1 MNNKTIE
8 LPIVGSENKYT
19 VNPSK
24 ILCLGFNYPIMTTE
38 GKRNVPKEPPKIPL
52 LFPKTP
58 NVLISN
64 NSKILY
70 PNILKEIELDQVDYE
85 GELAVIIGKQGKNI
99 QKKDYKEYILG
110 YTCFNDVTA
119 RLLQF
124 HLREKSWPW
133 FSSKSLDTF
142 GPIGPQLVLQDD
154 IGDPHD
160 LILETRLNNNTVQ
173 KSNTSEMY
181 FKVDYIIEYISK
193 FFTLYP
199 GDIIATGTPAGVGTL
214 SVGDI
219 IEIEIEKIGILKNEV
234 QSDII

>member
-1 MNNKTIE
+1 MNNTIIE
-8 LPIVGSENKYT
+8 LPIVGSNDKYT

-24 ILCLGFNYPIMTTE
+24 ILCLGFNYPVMTTE
-38 GKRNVPKEPPKIPL
+38 GKRNVPKEPPKTPL

-58 NVLISN
+58 NVLIEN

-70 PNILKEIELDQVDYE
+70 PKILQEIGLDQVDYE
-85 GELAVIIGKQGKNI
+85 GELAVIIGKQGKSI
-99 QKKDYKEYILG
+99 SKEDYRDFVYG

-142 GPIGPQLVLQDD
+142 GPIGPRVVLQDD
-154 IGDPHD
+154 MSDPHN
-160 LILETRLNNNTVQ
+160 LILETRLNGKTVQ
-173 KSNTSEMY
+173 KSNTSQMY
-181 FKVDYIIEYISK
+181 FKIDFIIEYISK

-199 GDIIATGTPAGVGTL
+199 GDVIATGTPAGVGTL
-214 SVGDI
+214 SVGDVV
-219 IEIEIEKIGILKNEV
+219 EVEIEKIGILKNEL
-234 QSDII
+234 QSE